1 MIRRVF
7 LICTWLLAILVTEAK
22 RGAPVEVLP
31 VKVGNIEYSVPHRNG
46 TQKQM
51 GYLNARDVK
60 SGKLIWS
67 RQIYAVKYDPNM
79 ERDIQDIFI
88 TSITVQGN
96 HLFITNERNSKY
108 QLDLKTFEVKVIK
121 ASWVEEN

>member
-121 ASWVEEN
+121 GSWVEEN